1 MQPDVLDEGLLA
13 LEHAVAVGALQVRRL
28 VLQVVLTQLPRVAE
42 ALLTNLA
49 EMPGRAKL
57 ITIIFYTY
65 LDIHAAD
72 WLKSTLTLHILAHAT
87 ISSQKGLAGICMSL
101 P

>member
-28 VLQVVLTQLPRVAE
+28 VLQVVLPQLPRVPE

-49 EMPGRAKL
+49 EMPGKEKIMDRFIKRQIAIEFEDFGFEL
-57 ITIIFYTY
+57 
-65 LDIHAAD
+65 
-72 WLKSTLTLHILAHAT
+72 
-87 ISSQKGLAGICMSL
+87 
-101 P
+101 